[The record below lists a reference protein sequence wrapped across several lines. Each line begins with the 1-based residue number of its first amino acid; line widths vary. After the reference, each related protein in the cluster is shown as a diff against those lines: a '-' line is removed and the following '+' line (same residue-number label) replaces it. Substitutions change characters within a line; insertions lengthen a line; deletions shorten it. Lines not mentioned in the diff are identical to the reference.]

1 MNVTPQ
7 AKQALKLDL
16 NMGAR
21 KESTKQGTSSSLD
34 ISTRVAFHNPRE
46 DEHKSSYNRLTIPE
60 PLHNNQPV
68 VDEADSILVLCLK
81 NHERLPG
88 KPIGEMHS
96 RFALG
101 STKPPRMLAN
111 TIERRAEQQ
120 RGLEEIEV
128 EDKK

>member
-68 VDEADSILVLCLK
+68 VDEADSILFLHLK
-81 NHERLPG
+81 NHERLLG

-111 TIERRAEQQ
+111 MIERLPNSNGGWKRL
-120 RGLEEIEV
+120 R
-128 EDKK
+128 